1 MEVSKFVVPASAGVR
16 SSGFSRSL
24 THKGI
29 AAQACDNIGSEI
41 MIHRSARKSP
51 LAFAIA
57 SAVVLGFLMSGATAQ
72 AQRLQVCCSVPDLAS
87 LVQTVGGENVSV
99 TTFAKGTEDPHFIEA
114 KPSFVKALS
123 QANLLVVLGLG
134 MEDGWSPVVLQNSRN
149 AAVAIGAPGY
159 LDASRAIEPLD
170 KPTGVVDRSM
180 GDIHIGGN
188 PHYLLDPVC
197 GMAVAR
203 LIRDKLGQLA
213 PSQKAQFDER
223 CDAFCQKTAE
233 MLVGEQLAAK
243 YKYEDILKLCRL
255 FEQGRLQPFKEEKR
269 LGGWLAAML
278 PYYGATAVDDHNM
291 WPYFARRFGIRVIAH
306 MEPKPGVPPTTQ
318 HLSDV
323 AQLMRAQHAK
333 LILANPYY
341 DVRHSQ
347 FLASNAGAR
356 VVGVAHQVGSRP
368 AAIDYLSMV
377 DYNVQQ
383 LVAAL
388 RATQ

>member
-1 MEVSKFVVPASAGVR
+1 MPLHGCNPLARGK
-16 SSGFSRSL
+16 SRAWV
-24 THKGI
+24 I
-29 AAQACDNIGSEI
+29 AA
-41 MIHRSARKSP
+41 
-51 LAFAIA
+51 
-57 SAVVLGFLMSGATAQ
+57 AVVGFLANANTAL

-87 LVQTVGGENVSV
+87 LVQTIGGDSVSI
-99 TTFAKGTEDPHFIEA
+99 TTFSKGTEDPHFIEA

-134 MEDGWSPVVLQNSRN
+134 MEDGWSPVVLQNARN
-149 AAVAIGAPGY
+149 GSVNLGAAGY
-159 LDASRAIEPLD
+159 LDASKAVDPLD
-170 KPTGVVDRSM
+170 KPTGAIDRSM

-197 GMAVAR
+197 GMAVAKM
-203 LIRDKLGQLA
+203 IRDKLSQLS
-213 PSQKAQFDER
+213 PGQKARFDER
-223 CDAFCQKTAE
+223 YNAFCRKTAE

-243 YKYEDILKLCRL
+243 YKHDDILKLCRL
-255 FEQGRLQPFKEEKR
+255 FEQGKLEPFKEDKR

-278 PYYGATAVDDHNM
+278 PYYGTTAVDDHNM

-323 AQLMRAQHAK
+323 AQLMRREHAK
-333 LILANPYY
+333 IILANPYY
-341 DVRHSQ
+341 DLRHSQ

-368 AAIDYLSMV
+368 AAVDYLSTI

-383 LVAAL
+383 VVTAL
-388 RATQ
+388 RAMQ